1 MKKRE
6 LSPGELKKVVEL
18 RQIGATWTE
27 IEQETKVERRAAKR
41 AYDEWE
47 RDTKA
52 REQEASRFRVAAEAF
67 HQHLNDLIRLAEL
80 LTDGLHVPA
89 AIQGFV
95 GADEALDQ
103 LWTRNIEGQ
112 PQSSSVSRITCERRA
127 WRNKMLLQ
135 SLQDHTQ
142 EKVRWKALEEWR
154 RSRDSAVHL
163 VRELRLRSVA
173 SVQENLN
180 RCPGLE
186 NTIKIDVGSD
196 DIVAKLADGL
206 VQNIWRGI
214 LTGTLEQLHVNQ
226 ALIREG
232 ELWLEF
238 DERDSQTR
246 FYLSNLELATE
257 VHSMCCRTVAD
268 LWEETQTDLVSR
280 LAHDVSQMRST
291 CTELQMSLDEL
302 VLRPVILH
310 TRCDLCP
317 A

>member
-1 MKKRE
+1 MKRRE

-18 RQIGATWTE
+18 RGLGAKWTE
-27 IEQETKVERRAAKR
+27 IEQQTKVERRAAKR
-41 AYDEWE
+41 AYEEWE
-47 RDTKA
+47 RDMQA
-52 REQEASRFRVAAEAF
+52 RQHEASRFRVAAEAF
-67 HQHLNDLIRLAEL
+67 HEHLKDLIALAEI
-80 LTDGLHVPA
+80 LTDGLRVPE
-89 AIQGFV
+89 AIQELN
-95 GADEALDQ
+95 GADEALGQ
-103 LWTRNIEGQ
+103 LWTRNMEGQ
-112 PQSSSVSRITCERRA
+112 AESSSASSITWERRA

-142 EKVRWKALEEWR
+142 EKVRWEALEEWK
-154 RSRDSAVHL
+154 RSRDSAVCS
-163 VRELRLRSVA
+163 VGELRLKAVEA
-173 SVQENLN
+173 VQENLN

-186 NTIKIDVGSD
+186 NTIKIEVRSD
-196 DIVAKLADGL
+196 DIVTKLADGL

-214 LTGTLEQLHVNQ
+214 LTGTLEHLHVKQ
-226 ALIREG
+226 APLREG

-246 FYLSNLELATE
+246 FHLSDVDLAKE
-257 VHSMCCRTVAD
+257 VCSMCRQTVAD
-268 LWEETQTDLVSR
+268 LREETEADLIPR

-291 CTELQMSLDEL
+291 STELQRSLDEL